1 MSAIKWA
8 IEGEYMEACSCHF
21 LCPCVPSNAT
31 AASTYDFCK
40 VALTFFIKN
49 GQYDDVPLDGV
60 SFALIH
66 QSKAIMAEGEWFGG
80 LVVDSSASQK
90 QAEAVAVIAGGK
102 SGGPWDNV
110 APMVSD
116 DRGMER
122 RSIKFEQEG
131 ARRSVKIEGLL
142 DQSIEGVASATVLG
156 ECIVIDNAKHPANTR
171 LNIAKAITNVIS
183 AFGIKWEGKPGEDN
197 GHFAPFS
204 WQGEV
209 I

>member
-1 MSAIKWA
+1 MSAIKWS
-8 IEGEYMEACSCHF
+8 ITGEYMEACSCHF

-40 VALTFFIKN
+40 VALTFFIES
-49 GQYDDVPLDGV
+49 GQFDGESLDGV

-80 LVVDSSASQK
+80 LVVDSAASQK
-90 QAEAVAVIAGGK
+90 QAEAIKVIAGGK

-110 APMVSD
+110 APMISD

-122 RSIKFEQEG
+122 RSISFEQDG
-131 ARRSVKIEGLL
+131 ARRSVKIDGLL
-142 DQSIEGVASATVLG
+142 DQSIDGVSSVTVPG
-156 ECIVIDNAKHPANTR
+156 ENIVIDNAKHPANTR
-171 LNIAKAITNVIS
+171 LSLAKAARNVIR
-183 AFGIKWEGKPGEDN
+183 AFGINWEGKPGEDN

-209 I
+209 L